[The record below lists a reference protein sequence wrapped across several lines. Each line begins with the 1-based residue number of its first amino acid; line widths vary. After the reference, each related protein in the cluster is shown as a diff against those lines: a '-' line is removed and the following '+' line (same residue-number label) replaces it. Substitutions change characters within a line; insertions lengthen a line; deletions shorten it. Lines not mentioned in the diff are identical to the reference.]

1 MSIFNILMAAV
12 YLASGALLL
21 WTGVKAGAET
31 LPRNEWIGIRTHK
44 TLSSDEAWRTGH
56 KAAAG
61 YLKASSLPM
70 ILSGIFFIFASE
82 EQIAWVSLLAVGVM
96 LVLVILAARK
106 AKAAINE

>member
-31 LPRNEWIGIRTHK
+31 LPRNEWIGIRTSK
-44 TLSSDEAWRTGH
+44 TLASDEAWLTGH

-70 ILSGIFFIFASE
+70 ILGGIFFAFANE
-82 EQIAWVSLLAVGVM
+82 EQIAWASLVAVGVM

-106 AKAAINE
+106 AQAAISE

>member
-31 LPRNEWIGIRTHK
+31 LPRNEWIGIRTSK
-44 TLSSDEAWRTGH
+44 TLASDEAWLTGH

-70 ILSGIFFIFASE
+70 ILGGIFFAFASE
-82 EQIAWVSLLAVGVM
+82 EQIAWASLVAVGVM
-96 LVLVILAARK
+96 IVLVILAASK
-106 AKAAINE
+106 AKAAISE